1 MTNLCKDRVSF
12 YSAIMLGL
20 GISTGHPLGL
30 IFAAGMPFACLGA
43 ETRKGAFRSASAY
56 YMSALWPMIP
66 GLEAYWKSEIPL
78 IPLLLWTFTAVLL
91 SMPWTIAWKSHR
103 VHCFWRA
110 PLALLVTIL
119 PPLGI
124 IGLASPLTGAG
135 YLFPRT
141 AWAGLAAVALIP
153 GILLAIQGM
162 ELRQRCAV
170 RGFVI
175 ALCIAF
181 TIGGRLFDS
190 GDAKP
195 PRRWVAVNTNF
206 RDVSQPFRDYYAA
219 QFIQQKAA
227 ESSARVLVFP
237 ESVIPRWS
245 EATEAFWRQS
255 LDRCRARGQ
264 ILVIGAGLPRPNQD
278 NIQKLS
284 DLRLYD
290 FGASIDALKRMDTAS
305 VHAIER
311 SPGTEPIDNA
321 VVVVGVESATFYQ
334 RVPVPIGMWKPFS
347 RNSIPLRLTAPGV
360 LNIDHQR
367 AAVLICYEQMLTFP
381 ILASMLQHP
390 TVIVGISNTFWVDR
404 TTIPRYQAS
413 AVRGWAMLFRLPY
426 LLAVNS

>member
-1 MTNLCKDRVSF
+1 MTNLRKDRVSF
-12 YSAIMLGL
+12 CSAIMLGL

-30 IFAAGMPFACLGA
+30 IFAAGMPFACLCA
-43 ETRKGAFRSASAY
+43 ETRKGAFRSALGY
-56 YMSALWPMIP
+56 YAGALWPIIP

-78 IPLLLWTFTAVLL
+78 IPLVLCSLTAVLL
-91 SMPWTIAWKSHR
+91 SLPWTIAWTSHR

-110 PLALLVTIL
+110 PLALLVTVV

-153 GILLAIQGM
+153 GIVLAIQGI
-162 ELRQRCAV
+162 ELHQRGAV

-175 ALCIAF
+175 ALCIAL
-181 TIGGRLFDS
+181 TVGGRLFDS
-190 GDAKP
+190 GDVNP

-206 RDVSQPFRDYYAA
+206 RDGSQLFRDFYAA

-245 EATEAFWRQS
+245 EATEAFWSRS
-255 LDRCRARGQ
+255 LVRCRARGQ
-264 ILVIGAGLPRPNQD
+264 MLVIGAGVSRPNQN
-278 NIQKLS
+278 NIQKLTE
-284 DLRLYD
+284 LRLYD
-290 FGASIDALKRMDTAS
+290 FGAAIDALKGMDTAP

-311 SPGTEPIDNA
+311 SPGPEPTDNA
-321 VVVVGVESATFYQ
+321 MVVVGAESAQFYQ